1 MKREYQVTESELFD
15 FFNDKLSVEEEKE
28 ILEWKE
34 ACDEN
39 RHAKG
44 KSHSERGCPSSTY
57 QG

>member
-39 RHAKG
+39 RESVSYTHLTLPTT
-44 KSHSERGCPSSTY
+44 SRV
-57 QG
+57 